1 MAAGCGVMSGAV
13 LFIEEEFEINSTQ
26 VELLMGSLVI
36 LSVIGGLIS
45 GFLADAI
52 GRRKTMLV
60 AAAIVLFGCGVM
72 GLSYSYS
79 LLLLGRILTGIGIG
93 FSYVIA
99 PLYVAE
105 VSSPAT
111 RGMLISFPEI
121 MLNVGI
127 LLGYVSTFCL
137 SGLPVT
143 INWRLM
149 LGLGGLLALGLAGGV
164 LIIPESPRW
173 LVVQRRTNEA
183 LSVLMKISSSDE
195 EAELRL
201 ADIILAA
208 EPKNSQ
214 QKAATSVLSVEMC
227 LTCDTRLESLTPVCH
242 GNDNE
247 AAGVWRELLCP
258 SPKTQKIL
266 FAALGLQFF
275 QQASGIAVLIYY
287 APSIFSKA
295 GFHSKSGDLGVT
307 MTIGVAKTVFILIAT
322 CYLDTSGRR
331 PLLLISSFGMTA
343 SMLMLAGSFL
353 LLNFASAA
361 GFAAPFAVLGSI
373 SFVSFF
379 SMGFGPMSGLLA
391 SEIFPLR
398 LRAQGVS
405 LSMAMNRLLSGI
417 LSLTFLSIIHALSP
431 AGTFFLF
438 AGVSTIA
445 TVFVYLVIPETKG
458 RSLEELS

>member
-1 MAAGCGVMSGAV
+1 
-13 LFIEEEFEINSTQ
+13 
-26 VELLMGSLVI
+26 
-36 LSVIGGLIS
+36 
-45 GFLADAI
+45 
-52 GRRKTMLV
+52 
-60 AAAIVLFGCGVM
+60 
-72 GLSYSYS
+72 
-79 LLLLGRILTGIGIG
+79 
-93 FSYVIA
+93 
-99 PLYVAE
+99 
-105 VSSPAT
+105 
-111 RGMLISFPEI
+111 
-121 MLNVGI
+121 
-127 LLGYVSTFCL
+127 
-137 SGLPVT
+137 
-143 INWRLM
+143 
-149 LGLGGLLALGLAGGV
+149 
-164 LIIPESPRW
+164 
-173 LVVQRRTNEA
+173 
-183 LSVLMKISSSDE
+183 
-195 EAELRL
+195 
-201 ADIILAA
+201 
-208 EPKNSQ
+208 
-214 QKAATSVLSVEMC
+214 
-227 LTCDTRLESLTPVCH
+227 
-242 GNDNE
+242 
-247 AAGVWRELLCP
+247 
-258 SPKTQKIL
+258 
-266 FAALGLQFF
+266 
-275 QQASGIAVLIYY
+275 
-287 APSIFSKA
+287 
-295 GFHSKSGDLGVT
+295 

>member
-1 MAAGCGVMSGAV
+1 MSGAV
-13 LFIEEEFEINSTQ
+13 LFIEEELRINATQ
-26 VELLMGSLVI
+26 VEVLVGSLVI
-36 LSVIGGLIS
+36 VSVVGGLIS

-60 AAAIVLFGCGVM
+60 AAAIVLFGCGIM
-72 GLSYSYS
+72 GLSYSYP

-105 VSSPAT
+105 VSSPAS

-121 MLNVGI
+121 MLNAGI
-127 LLGYVSTFCL
+127 LLGYVSSFCL
-137 SGLPVT
+137 SGLSVT

-149 LGLGGLLALGLAGGV
+149 LGLGGLLALFLAGGV
-164 LIIPESPRW
+164 LTIPESPRW
-173 LVVQRRTNEA
+173 LVLQRRTEEA
-183 LSVLMKISSSDE
+183 LSVLMMICSNDE

-201 ADIILAA
+201 AEIILSA
-208 EPKNSQ
+208 EPKKSQ
-214 QKAATSVLSVEMC
+214 QQNSSSVLSVETC
-227 LTCDTRLESLTPVCH
+227 LTCATDQLESAKL
-242 GNDNE
+242 NDNE
-247 AAGVWRELLCP
+247 GAGVWMELLCP
-258 SPKTQKIL
+258 SPKIRKIL

-275 QQASGIAVLIYY
+275 QQTSGIAVLLYY

-295 GFHSKSGDLGVT
+295 GFNSKSGDLGAT
-307 MTIGVAKTVFILIAT
+307 MTIGLAKTVFVLIAT
-322 CYLDTSGRR
+322 CYLDKSGRR

-343 SMLMLAGSFL
+343 SMLVLASSFL
-353 LLNFASAA
+353 LLNFGTTAT

-405 LSMAMNRLLSGI
+405 LSMALNRLLSGI
-417 LSLTFLSIIHALSP
+417 ISLTFLSIMHALSP